1 MCAKIKL
8 IKVSIFTPFSNYY
21 TTHLLFLEDKF
32 CFSYTFM
39 NKTNYDDHFNK
50 NKVFY
55 KKMKWLHFILYM
67 HHRQVLIIP
76 VNADQMMRKQ
86 TNPP

>member
-1 MCAKIKL
+1 
-8 IKVSIFTPFSNYY
+8 
-21 TTHLLFLEDKF
+21 
-32 CFSYTFM
+32 M